1 MVLLF
6 VIIHSKVCI
15 PGDLHPE
22 AWWHLWCCPQ
32 STKIVVQVDSATM
45 PCWALLR
52 RGNTYFFDDKDENI
66 HPFRGTVHYT
76 DIYWPYC
83 LLDKEQ
89 TLKTRHSLFLW
100 PRKIN
105 HRQVQH
111 VERQSVMGSPCPYHV
126 SGTCHA
132 WDTWDFQAQASM
144 PDRSHAVPE
153 IHFSGG
159 AMLVPWRILTW
170 ICNQKCTHTKIVWFM
185 IDIRWNSWVNLIKFE
200 QFKIFVVHVCQRE
213 FNVHFQVCAGL
224 RRKRSRMTKEWVFA
238 RLWDFMIY
246 CILCALYDWCTTDV
260 QVCVCMRVF
269 NTRRTDDYSI
279 LIYFYDFLWFCIV
292 GNYSDLKWEQCEL
305 GLSMCF
311 L

>member
-1 MVLLF
+1 MHPRRFASRSLVAFVMLPPKYENRCSSGQCYNALLGVAEARKYLLF
-6 VIIHSKVCI
+6 
-15 PGDLHPE
+15 
-22 AWWHLWCCPQ
+22 WWQGWEYSSFQRHCTL
-32 STKIVVQVDSATM
+32 
-45 PCWALLR
+45 
-52 RGNTYFFDDKDENI
+52 
-66 HPFRGTVHYT
+66 
-76 DIYWPYC
+76 YWPYC

-89 TLKTRHSLFLW
+89 TLKTCHSLFLW

-105 HRQVQH
+105 HRQIQH

-126 SGTCHA
+126 SGTYYA
-132 WDTWDFQAQASM
+132 WDTWDLQAQASM

-185 IDIRWNSWVNLIKFE
+185 MLDMRWNSWVNLIKFE

-213 FNVHFQVCAGL
+213 FNVHFQVCVGL

-246 CILCALYDWCTTDV
+246 CIQCALYDWCTTDV
-260 QVCVCMRVF
+260 QVYVFVCVYLIQDLQMITVF
-269 NTRRTDDYSI
+269 WYI
-279 LIYFYDFLWFCIV
+279 LIYFDVFCIA